1 LVNGSVFSPSLIPS
15 QVANLVVAWI
25 DITLIVND
33 AYLSLIYRFLGHV
46 ELRTA
51 ASETLANIVSKK
63 MNSVSKL
70 ELIAFLNL
78 TQVVESL
85 EADED
90 VEFSEALSN
99 LVNVQGL
106 ELTRI
111 LTEVFLFLLFSTDLI
126 QLGCSFVRA
135 WNQSYEVSE
144 GFVSSSFAL
153 PFR

>member
-1 LVNGSVFSPSLIPS
+1 LVNGSVCSPSFIPS
-15 QVANLVVAWI
+15 QIVNLVVAWI

-33 AYLSLIYRFLGHV
+33 AYLSLIYRFLGHAG
-46 ELRTA
+46 LRTA

-85 EADED
+85 ETDED
-90 VEFSEALSN
+90 VEFSEALAN

-111 LTEVFLFLLFSTDLI
+111 LTEV
-126 QLGCSFVRA
+126 
-135 WNQSYEVSE
+135 
-144 GFVSSSFAL
+144 
-153 PFR
+153 